1 MATIKESLS
10 LPLDT
15 KTFYWIDSSTALYWI
30 KNVKELEAVC
40 RASSPRNT
48 SIVGQGAVEILS
60 GVAKSSGYTI
70 PWLERGAACNKH
82 SVVEWSRILL
92 SIRTIVAR
100 TSNKYNSS
108 RSSNEGNC
116 KESSAHYAFAHAHQ
130 NPVTRL
136 DKIIDFKSH
145 STLSWLLRVTAY
157 TNILYTKR
165 REKRAK
171 NSLAEALTATEIN
184 RAESMWLR
192 TVQMSSFKSEL
203 DFIKN
208 RRDCCPTTHVSH
220 FGLFLD
226 DQHILQCKGRVKK
239 AAITESSKNPVWLPS
254 RHHFCRLRSHNPRC
268 AQENR
273 TLGYSPDI
281 GYSART
287 ILGVTRWGSRVK
299 KFEEVRH
306 L

>member
-1 MATIKESLS
+1 MSKSWKQYVEHRVREIRQLSDKEQWRFCPGSQNPADIPSRGLKGEQLATNIVWWNGPEFFCQSEQSWPVHPTSTTVLEVAMKEIVKNPQPITHSL
-10 LPLDT
+10 
-15 KTFYWIDSSTALYWI
+15 A
-30 KNVKELEAVC
+30 
-40 RASSPRNT
+40 NT
-48 SIVGQGAVEILS
+48 D
-60 GVAKSSGYTI
+60 
-70 PWLERGAACNKH
+70 
-82 SVVEWSRILL
+82 
-92 SIRTIVAR
+92 
-100 TSNKYNSS
+100 
-108 RSSNEGNC
+108 
-116 KESSAHYAFAHAHQ
+116 AHQ

-287 ILGVTRWGSRVK
+287 ILGVTRWGSPVK